1 MATKSEAVASA
12 SLAAPQPATVEAAG
26 AGEVGRWLVPALALG
41 ATLAPLNSTM
51 IAVALT
57 DIQHD
62 FNVSVTASA
71 WLVTLYLV
79 SMAVGQPIGG
89 RLGDLYGRRRV
100 YLLGLAWFGIA
111 SAGCAFAPNLALLIV
126 FRTQQAVAGALSF
139 PNGVAMI
146 REGVP
151 QERRGSAFGVLAL
164 ATGLA
169 AASGPPIG
177 GVLVHHFGWASI
189 FWANVP
195 VVGLSLVLG
204 WTSLPR
210 HLVRR
215 MQRAGFDIAGSA
227 LFAAALGAI
236 ILIPTMI
243 KLKLP
248 LAAVG
253 VGAIGIAAFVVFTV
267 WELRASAPVVDLRL
281 FREPHFAASCVSICL
296 SNLVMYTTLLALP
309 IFLEQARGHDVQ
321 VSGLTLAALSAFSA
335 IWGPIGGRWADRAGR
350 WRPAVAGAVVLLAGT
365 ASLAGAVKGSSLIW
379 VAVALALMGLGL
391 GVAGAPVQ
399 LAAIEAAPGA
409 RTGSAAGLFSTSRYM
424 GSVIGSSVLAI
435 VFATRPHLGESN
447 RFIML
452 FAALALIALIG
463 IAANARIATRAPA
476 A

>member
-1 MATKSEAVASA
+1 MATNS
-12 SLAAPQPATVEAAG
+12 EAAG
-26 AGEVGRWLVPALALG
+26 AVIAPPLAAPIESAAETSRWLLPALALG

-57 DIQHD
+57 DIQRD

-89 RLGDLYGRRRV
+89 RLGDLLGRRRV
-100 YLLGLAWFGIA
+100 YLAGLAWFGVA
-111 SAGCAFAPNLALLIV
+111 SAGCAFAPNLAVLIV

-139 PNGVAMI
+139 PNGIAMI

-151 QERRGSAFGVLAL
+151 QERRGSAFGVIAL

-195 VVGLSLVLG
+195 VVGLSLALS
-204 WTSLPR
+204 WSSLPKR
-210 HLVRR
+210 LVR
-215 MQRAGFDIAGSA
+215 QVKRAGFDVAGSA

-236 ILIPTMI
+236 ILIPTLI

-248 LAAVG
+248 VAALG
-253 VGAIGIAAFVVFTV
+253 VGAAGIAAFVVFIV
-267 WELRASAPVVDLRL
+267 WELRAEAPVVDLHL
-281 FREPHFAASCVSICL
+281 FRQPHFAASCASICL

-309 IFLEQARGHDVQ
+309 LYLEQARGHDVQ

-335 IWGPIGGRWADRAGR
+335 IWGPIGGRWADSAGR
-350 WRPAVAGAVVLLAGT
+350 WRPAVTGAVVLLAGAGGLAIAVKG
-365 ASLAGAVKGSSLIW
+365 ASLAP

-435 VFATRPHLGESN
+435 VFATRPHLGESS
-447 RFIML
+447 RFVML
-452 FAALALIALIG
+452 FSALAFVALVG
-463 IAANARIATRAPA
+463 ITANARIASRRTTI
-476 A
+476 